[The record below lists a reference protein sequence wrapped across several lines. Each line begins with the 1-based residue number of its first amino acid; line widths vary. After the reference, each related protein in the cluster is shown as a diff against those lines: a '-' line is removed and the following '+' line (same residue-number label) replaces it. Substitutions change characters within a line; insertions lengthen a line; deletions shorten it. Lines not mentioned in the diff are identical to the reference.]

1 MSIRDQNETSPLHTE
16 ELKVLLVDDHVL
28 VGEATRAALRAETN
42 FEVSLAAD
50 VGSAIDM
57 IQQGKKYEAVLL
69 DYEVPG
75 MDGLKGL
82 ERILEANGGGVVLFS
97 GVVGFRGVERA
108 MSHGASGF
116 IPKTLPLRVLGH
128 AIRLIAAGETY
139 LPADWLRW
147 AGKNEGEA
155 FGLRPRETQVLALL
169 CEGYQNKEI
178 ARELGMTEVVVKMD
192 VKAICRKLGVGN
204 RTQAVITAYKND
216 ILQTHATHRSRG

>member
-1 MSIRDQNETSPLHTE
+1 MTDVLVKTPERHPA
-16 ELKVLLVDDHVL
+16 ELKILVVDDHVL
-28 VGEATRAALRAETN
+28 VGETTRAALMAETN
-42 FEVSLAAD
+42 FEVALAVD
-50 VGSAIDM
+50 VGSAIEM
-57 IQQGKKYEAVLL
+57 IQRGEKYEVVLL
-69 DYEVPG
+69 DYDVPG
-75 MDGLKGL
+75 MDGLRGL

-97 GVVGFRGVERA
+97 GAAGFRIVERA

-147 AGKNEGEA
+147 VGKNEGEA
-155 FGLRPRETQVLALL
+155 FGLKPRETQVLALL

-178 ARELGMTEVVVKMD
+178 GRELGMTEVVVKMD

-204 RTQAVITAYKND
+204 RTEAVITAYKND
-216 ILQTHATHRSRG
+216 IIQMQANHLSRG

>member
-69 DYEVPG
+69 DYDVPG
-75 MDGLKGL
+75 MDGLRGL

-97 GVVGFRGVERA
+97 GVVNFRIVERA
-108 MSHGASGF
+108 MSYGASGF
-116 IPKTLPLRVLGH
+116 IPKTLPLRVLSH

-139 LPADWLRW
+139 LPSDWLRW
-147 AGKNEGEA
+147 VSKNEGEE
-155 FGLRPRETQVLALL
+155 FGLKPRETRVLALL

-178 ARELGMTEVVVKMD
+178 GRELDMTEVIVKMD
-192 VKAICRKLGVGN
+192 VKAICRKLGVSN
-204 RTQAVITAYKND
+204 RTQAVIAAYKSD
-216 ILQTHATHRSRG
+216 IFQTQATR